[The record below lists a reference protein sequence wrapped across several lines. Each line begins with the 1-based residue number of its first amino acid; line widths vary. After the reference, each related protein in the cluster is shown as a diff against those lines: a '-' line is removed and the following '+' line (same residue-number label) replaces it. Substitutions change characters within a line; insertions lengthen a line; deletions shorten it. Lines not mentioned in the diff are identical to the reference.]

1 MICLRKHKQYVTSMK
16 QIIERSTQ
24 DLDGSI
30 ICKASSTIPAIPHK
44 AKMTYITVLEIPS
57 LVFLIGIWG

>member
-1 MICLRKHKQYVTSMK
+1 MICLRKRKQYATGMK
-16 QIIERSTQ
+16 QVIERSAQ
-24 DLDGSI
+24 DLEGSI
-30 ICKASSTIPAIPHK
+30 IRKASSTIPAIPHT